1 MGATTES
8 QRRIDAL
15 GKALKKMK
23 SSTTEACVCCDQLT
37 KRARQLDSLTSPAS
51 DASSLLSKASNNLGS
66 TLVLMNEAR
75 EKFDTIRDCE
85 PAIERLKRGV
95 IQMQNEKSGKAKK
108 ARRNP
113 FEDGEKDSSV
123 VLSEQDVYAAADSM
137 EIIRDA
143 YDFFIERK
151 HWRSTAAA
159 LASLERVHQMGV
171 SSMCILESF
180 HLVDSGQAVR
190 IKRVVKQEG
199 EAHITAATET
209 AEQVS
214 IILLP
219 LVSWLDDTVLRAGNI
234 WSARLISWILFL
246 CSVIFYC
253 RLESAC
259 RQLCKIET
267 YYVALAS
274 MKNIN
279 RWNRVSSES
288 CVVSLKPWGVTAT
301 NWDQR
306 PRMNRLVWPIT
317 LAFPPTASFGP
328 KRWDRVDI
336 RT

>member
-15 GKALKKMK
+15 DKALRKMK
-23 SSTTEACVCCDQLT
+23 TSTADACICCDQLT

-51 DASSLLSKASNNLGS
+51 DASSLLSKASNNLGT

-95 IQMQNEKSGKAKK
+95 VQMQNEKSGKASK

-113 FEDGEKDSSV
+113 FEDGEKDSNV
-123 VLSEQDVYAAADSM
+123 ILSEQDVYAAADSM

-143 YDFFIERK
+143 YDFFIDRK
-151 HWRSTAAA
+151 HWRSTTPA

-180 HLVDSGQAVR
+180 HLQDSGQAVR

-199 EAHITAATET
+199 EAHITPATET

-214 IILLP
+214 ARKMALQSSCSTTVYTHVLSS
-219 LVSWLDDTVLRAGNI
+219 LSLRTVLLDPRAPVSG
-234 WSARLISWILFL
+234 
-246 CSVIFYC
+246 
-253 RLESAC
+253 
-259 RQLCKIET
+259 
-267 YYVALAS
+267 LA
-274 MKNIN
+274 
-279 RWNRVSSES
+279 
-288 CVVSLKPWGVTAT
+288 KP
-301 NWDQR
+301 
-306 PRMNRLVWPIT
+306 RLVAKHW
-317 LAFPPTASFGP
+317 
-328 KRWDRVDI
+328 
-336 RT
+336 